1 MDYLAEKLA
10 GVIRPVQLTTDPD
23 MNFANKNFKYSSLDF
38 GEVMKLTASGEG
50 EEMFYL
56 RAVSE
61 ENPRTKPVKL
71 EEDFPTIASDFILP
85 DILPADK
92 IFSSVLRVSS
102 GRVRVWTHYDVMD
115 NIYCQVVG
123 HKEVVLW
130 PPSEADKLYL
140 VGDRSKV
147 VDINNPDLYQFP
159 LFPLAKQ

>member
-61 ENPRTKPVKL
+61 ENPRTKHVKL
-71 EEDFPTIASDFILP
+71 EKDFPTKASDFVQSNLC
-85 DILPADK
+85 LLL
-92 IFSSVLRVSS
+92 SVPFCCGNQRL
-102 GRVRVWTHYDVMD
+102 
-115 NIYCQVVG
+115 Q
-123 HKEVVLW
+123 LQ
-130 PPSEADKLYL
+130 L
-140 VGDRSKV
+140 GD
-147 VDINNPDLYQFP
+147 F
-159 LFPLAKQ
+159 F